1 MIQVGDET
9 EGYCPRCRLNT
20 YQIVAATQG
29 GIVLQATCRTCR
41 NAFAW
46 KPEVTPEETRAKH
59 LRKLSRLTRTAMVSA
74 PEVISR
80 GRKTGGDLDAPLR
93 ALAQLNGRQATD
105 SPASP
110 HRHIA
115 ATPAPNAAAAL
126 AEVAASDA
134 PSKPADRW
142 QALTAKLGWRDGKPY
157 QVTRVYS
164 PGDVVLH
171 KAHGLG
177 IIQQI
182 VHESACLVL
191 FRDAEVVLPMA
202 MPLSALER

>member
-20 YQIVAATQG
+20 YQIVAASQG
-29 GIVLQATCRTCR
+29 GIVLQVTCRTCR

-59 LRKLSRLTRTAMVSA
+59 LRKLSRLTRTAMA
-74 PEVISR
+74 GPPEVISR

-93 ALAQLNGRQATD
+93 ALAQLNGRQATE

-110 HRHIA
+110 HRHVV
-115 ATPAPNAAAAL
+115 PQDSAAAANPV
-126 AEVAASDA
+126 EVAAAA
-134 PSKPADRW
+134 PAKPADRW

-157 QVTRVYS
+157 QVTRVYKQ
-164 PGDVVLH
+164 GDVVLH

-177 IIQQI
+177 IIQEV